1 MISEAWAKDQ
11 SDFRQLEQKGVQDER
26 YINCTIKFYNAIYYD
41 LINLI
46 MNNLSALIIAKFK
59 DKIIRTEYVQIIAF
73 KKSLKHAKHF
83 YLGLFKSNQHIDD

>member
-1 MISEAWAKDQ
+1 MD
-11 SDFRQLEQKGVQDER
+11 
-26 YINCTIKFYNAIYYD
+26 
-41 LINLI
+41 
-46 MNNLSALIIAKFK
+46 NLSALIIAKFK